1 MLVNKS
7 ITKAGF
13 KPLEGGDTVEEVR
26 DRMEEQQMS
35 MLPVVNKATQ
45 KLIGQIGYNQ
55 LADADENDTIAD
67 LEMAE
72 AVKIYEGQ
80 HLFEAV
86 RLMLQYELDILPL
99 VDEESTFIG
108 VVARDEV
115 FQKVCRLLNLAEDGS
130 VLTIELEP
138 LDFSI
143 SEIVQIV
150 ETEGAKIL
158 GMAVERPESTDS
170 TFQVTLKI
178 NLKDTSRV
186 TAALNRYDYS
196 VLVESETTVFG
207 KDLEHRADELLKYID
222 M

>member
-7 ITKAGF
+7 ITETGF
-13 KPLEGGDTVEEVR
+13 EPLEGGDTVDEVR
-26 DRMEEQQMS
+26 DRMEEQHMTV
-35 MLPVVNKATQ
+35 LPVVDQTTR
-45 KLIGQIGYNQ
+45 KLIGQIEYNQ
-55 LADADENDTIAD
+55 LADTDKNDTIAD
-67 LEMAE
+67 LEMDE

-86 RLMLQYELDILPL
+86 RLMLQYELDTLPL
-99 VDEESTFIG
+99 VDEESTFMG
-108 VVARDEV
+108 VLARGQV
-115 FQKVCRLLNLAEDGS
+115 FQAVCRLLNLAEEGS

-138 LDFSI
+138 IDFSV

-158 GMAVERPESTDS
+158 GMAVERPENTES
-170 TFQVTLKI
+170 TFQVTLKV

-207 KDLEHRADELLKYID
+207 KDLEHRADELIKYID